1 MKTKPGFC
9 PEGGRGGGITEVGT
23 QERRVL
29 RTDPEAGFE
38 KWGLQVFTGQSQVRR
53 SLLQLQEAPAHPQ
66 PWERSLN
73 HQINSSVLFLIF

>member
-1 MKTKPGFC
+1 MVSEDEARVLPR
-9 PEGGRGGGITEVGT
+9 RGGEGFTEVGT

-53 SLLQLQEAPAHPQ
+53 SLLQLQEAPAP
-66 PWERSLN
+66 PPSPGRGA
-73 HQINSSVLFLIF
+73 